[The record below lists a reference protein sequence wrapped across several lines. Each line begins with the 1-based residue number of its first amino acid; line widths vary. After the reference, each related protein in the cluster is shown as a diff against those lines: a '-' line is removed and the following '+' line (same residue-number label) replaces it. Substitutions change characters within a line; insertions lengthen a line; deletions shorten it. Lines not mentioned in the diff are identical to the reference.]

1 MTTIDNPL
9 LAQWL
14 APYGVAPYDSILPEH
29 FPPAFDVA
37 LQRHRAEIGAIASQR
52 SRPTFEN
59 TIAALEKSG
68 ELLTRVCSVFFGLTG
83 AHTNAALQAVERTMS
98 TRLAKHFGEIYT
110 RKTLFRRVEAL
121 VAAKD
126 ALGLDRE
133 QMRVLERYHRSFLT
147 SGAGLAQEGKARM
160 RAIKQRMAQL
170 TTQFSQNVLAD
181 EGNYRLVL
189 EAGPDLDGLPDFVVA
204 SAARAASD
212 AGLDGKYVF
221 TLSRSSVGPFLKWS
235 ARRDLRER
243 IFRAFAQRGANGGKT
258 DNQAILAQIARLR
271 HERAALLGFPS
282 FADFSLEDTMAK
294 TPERAS
300 ALLRAVWSPAVLRAE
315 RERALLAEAARSEGA
330 NFEIEEWDWRYYA
343 EKVRL
348 QKYDLDEAA
357 LMPYFEL
364 ENMIAAAFY
373 VAGRLFGLRFEER
386 RDIPVYHPDVRVWE
400 AFNAAGQAIG
410 LFVGDYFTRPS
421 KSGGAWMRA
430 VRSQERVNGEVKPV
444 IVNVLNLVKPKAG
457 EPALLSVAD
466 AETLFH
472 EFGHALHGLLSNVT
486 YPIVS
491 GTNVPRDFVELPSQL
506 FEHWLMT
513 PEVLKRFARH
523 AKTGKPIPE
532 SMTRRMAEAR
542 NFNQGFETIQYLASA
557 IVDMD
562 LHGASPEVNGKS
574 ASAVFD
580 AEAFEFASLSSI
592 GIPPNVGMRHRLPHF
607 LHLFSSGDGYAA
619 GYYSYLWSE
628 TMDTDAFQAFQ
639 DAGDPFDP
647 DTAKRLHDYIYSS
660 GGTLD
665 PTEAYIAFR
674 GRMPD
679 VAPLLARRGLAA
691 SPAA

>member
-1 MTTIDNPL
+1 MTSTGNPL
-9 LAQWL
+9 LAPWP
-14 APYGVAPYDSILPEH
+14 APYGFAPYDRILPEH
-29 FPPAFDVA
+29 FPPAFDEA
-37 LQRHRAEIGAIASQR
+37 IDRHREDISAIAR
-52 SRPTFEN
+52 RRARPSFEN

-68 ELLTRVCSVFFGLTG
+68 ELLTRVCSTFFGLTS
-83 AHTNAALQAVERTMS
+83 AHTNDALQEIERAIA

-110 RKTLFRRVEAL
+110 RKGLFRRVEAL
-121 VAAKD
+121 VSAKD
-126 ALGLDRE
+126 SLGLTTE
-133 QMRVLERYHRSFLT
+133 QARVLERYQRAFLN
-147 SGAGLAQEGKARM
+147 SGAGLAPESKARM
-160 RAIKQRMAQL
+160 RAIKQRLARL

-181 EGNYRLVL
+181 EGSYRLVL
-189 EAGPDLDGLPDFVVA
+189 EEGADLDGLPEFVVA
-204 SAARAASD
+204 SAARAAAD
-212 AGLDGKYVF
+212 AGLADKYVF

-258 DNQAILAQIARLR
+258 DNRAILAQIAQLR
-271 HERAALLGFPS
+271 RERAALLGFS
-282 FADFSLEDTMAK
+282 SYAEFSLEDTMAK
-294 TPERAS
+294 TPEAAN
-300 ALLRAVWSPAVLRAE
+300 ALLRAVWSPAVLQAG
-315 RERALLAEAARSEGA
+315 RERAMLAEAARDEGV
-330 NFEIEEWDWRYYA
+330 NFEIEEWDWRHYA

-348 QKYDLDEAA
+348 RKYDLDEAA

-386 RDIPVYHPDVRVWE
+386 RDIPAYHPDVRIWE
-400 AFNAAGQAIG
+400 AFSAEGHAIG

-430 VRSQERVNGEVKPV
+430 ARSQERVNGEVKPV

-491 GTNVPRDFVELPSQL
+491 GANVPRDFVELPSQL

-513 PEVLKRFARH
+513 PDVLKRFALH
-523 AKTGKPIPE
+523 SKTGQPIPE
-532 SMTRRMAEAR
+532 SLTRRMAEAR

-562 LHGASPEVNGKS
+562 LHGASAGAANGMD
-574 ASAVFD
+574 AQATFD
-580 AEAFEFASLSSI
+580 ADAFEFASLSAV
-592 GIPPNVGMRHRLPHF
+592 GMPPNVGMRHRLPHF
-607 LHLFSSGDGYAA
+607 LHLFSGDGYAA

-628 TMDTDAFQAFQ
+628 TMDSDAFQAFQ

-647 DTAKRLHDYIYSS
+647 DTAKRLHDYIYST

-665 PTEAYIAFR
+665 PAEAYIAFR

-679 VAPLLARRGLAA
+679 IAPLLEKRGLTL
-691 SPAA
+691 